1 MTMRDWERRRFVERN
16 AVAAFAAAA
25 NVAIRTANM
34 TVDWDDTRA
43 PVAWNRKTQDRRI
56 RAPTRGTPRASHR
69 CSTRSPTRSST
80 GA

>member
-25 NVAIRTANM
+25 NVAIRTADV

-43 PVAWNRKTQDRRI
+43 PVAWNGSPDRRI